1 MIFGKRKTN
10 LNTDVR
16 PEQKFKDPG
25 VSSNSYGIDLG
36 TCNIK
41 IYNASTDKIMVQKN
55 LIAVQNKK
63 RMIAYGDEAYD
74 WLFMPSETTGNS
86 SLPVGDKYYC
96 LQNLNGYRIARM
108 GGRWSDGYSAGGF
121 FWSCGS
127 PTGNYGYDAGGRLL
141 FVPTATV

>member
-41 IYNASTDKIMVQKN
+41 IYNA
-55 LIAVQNKK
+55 
-63 RMIAYGDEAYD
+63 
-74 WLFMPSETTGNS
+74 
-86 SLPVGDKYYC
+86 
-96 LQNLNGYRIARM
+96 
-108 GGRWSDGYSAGGF
+108 
-121 FWSCGS
+121 
-127 PTGNYGYDAGGRLL
+127 
-141 FVPTATV
+141 

>member
-41 IYNASTDKIMVQKN
+41 IYNASDDTYFMEKN
-55 LIAVQNKK
+55 MIAIKG
-63 RMIAYGDEAYD
+63 RDSLFAYGD
-74 WLFMPSETTGNS
+74 
-86 SLPVGDKYYC
+86 
-96 LQNLNGYRIARM
+96 
-108 GGRWSDGYSAGGF
+108 SAF
-121 FWSCGS
+121 DM
-127 PTGNYGYDAGGRLL
+127 YEKA
-141 FVPTATV
+141 